1 MKTLGYMAASLLFD
15 RDADLDFQPIR
26 GNTRLE
32 VIKELIMKKRCRGW
46 KGKSGFFFD
55 PGVTLFSSE
64 SHGPKI
70 IDQWT

>member
-1 MKTLGYMAASLLFD
+1 MAASLLFD
-15 RDADLDFQPIR
+15 RDADPDFQPIR

-32 VIKELIMKKRCRGW
+32 VNKELIMKKRCRGW
-46 KGKSGFFFD
+46 KEKSGFFD

-64 SHGPKI
+64 SHGQKI